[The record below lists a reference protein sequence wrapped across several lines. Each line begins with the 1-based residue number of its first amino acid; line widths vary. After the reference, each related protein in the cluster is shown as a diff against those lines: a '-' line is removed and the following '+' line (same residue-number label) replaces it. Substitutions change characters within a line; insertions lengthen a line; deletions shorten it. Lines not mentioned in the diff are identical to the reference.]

1 VLDYLELLGRGPR
14 GGGGVGGGWGGG
26 GGGGGTEVGVDLDQ
40 AVGFGHVGIRR
51 QRGRCLPD
59 WLAKKGSCD

>member
-1 VLDYLELLGRGPR
+1 MLDYLELLGRGPR
-14 GGGGVGGGWGGG
+14 
-26 GGGGGTEVGVDLDQ
+26 GGGGTEVGVDLDQ

>member
-1 VLDYLELLGRGPR
+1 MFCAGLF
-14 GGGGVGGGWGGG
+14 GVARTGAE
-26 GGGGGTEVGVDLDQ
+26 GGGGTEVGVDLDQ